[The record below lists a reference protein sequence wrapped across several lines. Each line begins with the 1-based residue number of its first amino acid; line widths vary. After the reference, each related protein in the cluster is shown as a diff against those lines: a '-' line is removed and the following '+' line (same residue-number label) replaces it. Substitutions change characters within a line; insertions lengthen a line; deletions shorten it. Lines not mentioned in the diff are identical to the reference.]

1 MVKKK
6 RMMKYKGSDNM
17 SGTTRMLLNKIEN
30 LKRFGV
36 DISNSKFKN
45 NNLEDSRVMT
55 AYLREVI
62 EFFNSF
68 DFKRLEQTLTNAQWQ
83 ASATSITRL
92 EEKAAELGI
101 NSFLKPFEGI
111 RVSIIQKN
119 MRSAKQSLV
128 VANNK
133 KSQIIRYLGQSR

>member
-1 MVKKK
+1 M
-6 RMMKYKGSDNM
+6 SDAAH
-17 SGTTRMLLNKIEN
+17 MLMNKIEN
-30 LKRFGV
+30 LKRFGI

-45 NNLEDSRVMT
+45 NDLEDVRVMS
-55 AYLREVI
+55 AYIREVM
-62 EFFNSF
+62 EFFGSF
-68 DFKRLEQTLTNAQWQ
+68 DFKRLEQTLANAQWQ

-92 EEKAAELGI
+92 EQKAQELGI

-119 MRSAKQSLV
+119 MRSARQSLV

-133 KSQIIRYLGQSR
+133 KSQIIHYIGQSR

>member
-1 MVKKK
+1 M
-6 RMMKYKGSDNM
+6 SDAAH
-17 SGTTRMLLNKIEN
+17 MLMNKIEN
-30 LKRFGV
+30 LKRFGI

-45 NNLEDSRVMT
+45 SDLEDVRVMS
-55 AYLREVI
+55 AYIREVM
-62 EFFNSF
+62 EFFGSF
-68 DFKRLEQTLTNAQWQ
+68 DFKRLEQTLANAQWQ

-92 EEKAAELGI
+92 EQKAQELGI

-119 MRSAKQSLV
+119 MRSARQSLV

-133 KSQIIRYLGQSR
+133 KSQIIRYIGQSR

>member
-1 MVKKK
+1 M
-6 RMMKYKGSDNM
+6 SDA
-17 SGTTRMLLNKIEN
+17 SHMLMNKIEN
-30 LKRFGV
+30 LKRFGI

-45 NNLEDSRVMT
+45 NDLEDVRVMS
-55 AYLREVI
+55 AYIREVM
-62 EFFNSF
+62 EFFGSF
-68 DFKRLEQTLTNAQWQ
+68 DFKRLEQTLANAQWQ

-92 EEKAAELGI
+92 EQKAQELGI

-119 MRSAKQSLV
+119 MRSARQSLV

-133 KSQIIRYLGQSR
+133 KSQIIRYIGQSR

>member
-1 MVKKK
+1 M
-6 RMMKYKGSDNM
+6 SD
-17 SGTTRMLLNKIEN
+17 TARMLMNKIEN
-30 LKRFGV
+30 LKRFGI

-45 NNLEDSRVMT
+45 NDLEDVRVMS
-55 AYLREVI
+55 AYIREVM
-62 EFFNSF
+62 EFFSSF
-68 DFKRLEQTLTNAQWQ
+68 DFKRLEQTLANAQWQ

-92 EEKAAELGI
+92 EQKAEELGI

-119 MRSAKQSLV
+119 MRSARQSLV

-133 KSQIIRYLGQSR
+133 KSQIIRYIGQSR

>member
-1 MVKKK
+1 M
-6 RMMKYKGSDNM
+6 SDAAH
-17 SGTTRMLLNKIEN
+17 MLMNKIEN
-30 LKRFGV
+30 LKRLGI

-45 NNLEDSRVMT
+45 NDLEDVRVMS
-55 AYLREVI
+55 AYIREVM
-62 EFFNSF
+62 EFFGSF
-68 DFKRLEQTLTNAQWQ
+68 DFKRLEQTLANAQWQ

-92 EEKAAELGI
+92 EQKAQELGI

-119 MRSAKQSLV
+119 MRSACQSLV

-133 KSQIIRYLGQSR
+133 KSQIIRYIGQSR

>member
-1 MVKKK
+1 M
-6 RMMKYKGSDNM
+6 SDAAHILM
-17 SGTTRMLLNKIEN
+17 NKIEN
-30 LKRFGV
+30 LKRFGI

-45 NNLEDSRVMT
+45 NDLEDVRVMS
-55 AYLREVI
+55 AYIREVM
-62 EFFNSF
+62 EFFGSF
-68 DFKRLEQTLTNAQWQ
+68 DFKRLEQTLANAQWQ

-92 EEKAAELGI
+92 EQKAQELGI

-119 MRSAKQSLV
+119 MRSARQSLV

-133 KSQIIRYLGQSR
+133 KSQIIRYIGQSR

>member
-1 MVKKK
+1 M
-6 RMMKYKGSDNM
+6 SDAAHVLM
-17 SGTTRMLLNKIEN
+17 NKIEN
-30 LKRFGV
+30 LKRFGI

-45 NNLEDSRVMT
+45 NDLEDVRVMS
-55 AYLREVI
+55 AYIREVM
-62 EFFNSF
+62 EFFGSF
-68 DFKRLEQTLTNAQWQ
+68 DFKRLEQTLANAQWQ

-92 EEKAAELGI
+92 EQKAQELGI

-119 MRSAKQSLV
+119 MRSARQSLV

-133 KSQIIRYLGQSR
+133 KSQIIRYIGQSR

>member
-1 MVKKK
+1 M
-6 RMMKYKGSDNM
+6 SDAAH
-17 SGTTRMLLNKIEN
+17 MLMNKIEN
-30 LKRFGV
+30 LKRFGI

-45 NNLEDSRVMT
+45 NDLEDVRVMS
-55 AYLREVI
+55 AYIREVM
-62 EFFNSF
+62 EFFGSF
-68 DFKRLEQTLTNAQWQ
+68 DFKRLEQTLANAQWQ

-92 EEKAAELGI
+92 EQKAQELGI

-119 MRSAKQSLV
+119 MRSARQSLV

-133 KSQIIRYLGQSR
+133 KSQIIRYIGQSR